1 MSKLGEAWTALDDN
15 EKKRFKD
22 IADEAKAKFLE
33 EYGEDAFLKTNK
45 KSKKTKKTKN
55 LATNNDIGSADSNGS
70 EVKMQNLDGSR
81 GHPATGENAS
91 SDVVVQPA
99 KGLPDG
105 WTTRTVTRKNDD
117 SKSDPY
123 WFSPK
128 NFYKFNSI
136 PQVNRFCAYLE
147 QVGGDEAAAFVLYSK
162 DKKKKPDDLPAAGKG
177 ERSAKNYY
185 FGAKR
190 TGDAVADTG
199 GESSVK
205 KSRKKYGETADAE
218 EARASAV
225 EHDVNDTHEKK
236 KASNA
241 VIAANANALAA
252 NILLRAKALA
262 AATALE
268 KASEAS
274 IVNSS
279 QTKTTTLKPEET
291 TTSATNK
298 SPSPKAKS
306 DATAVIE
313 TTNERISPKN
323 LKRAEYVVVTQA
335 EEGEGGDIPSPRK
348 QKVSI
353 SGNGDNMTAVDADA
367 VEEIEAGGG
376 RGDVLSAKLA
386 NESTSAATTTKKRKK
401 KDKKSN
407 KKHKS
412 YLSE

>member
-15 EKKRFKD
+15 EKTRFRV

-45 KSKKTKKTKN
+45 KTKKTKKTKN

-91 SDVVVQPA
+91 SDVVAQPA

-105 WTTRTVTRKNDD
+105 WTTRTVPRKNDD

-177 ERSAKNYY
+177 ESSAKDYY

-190 TGDAVADTG
+190 TSDAVAVTG
-199 GESSVK
+199 GESSAK
-205 KSRKKYGETADAE
+205 KSRKKYGETAAAE
-218 EARASAV
+218 EAKASAV

-241 VIAANANALAA
+241 VIAANANAHAA
-252 NILLRAKALA
+252 NILVRAKALA
-262 AATALE
+262 ATTASE
-268 KASEAS
+268 KASKAF
-274 IVNSS
+274 IVNPS
-279 QTKTTTLKPEET
+279 QTKSATLENPEET
-291 TTSATNK
+291 TTSATKK
-298 SPSPKAKS
+298 SPSPKDKA

-313 TTNERISPKN
+313 RTNERMSPKK
-323 LKRAEYVVVTQA
+323 LKRAEYVVATQA
-335 EEGEGGDIPSPRK
+335 EEKEGVDVPSPLRK
-348 QKVSI
+348 KELI
-353 SGNGDNMTAVDADA
+353 NADGDNMTVVDADA
-367 VEEIEAGGG
+367 VEEIEAG
-376 RGDVLSAKLA
+376 
-386 NESTSAATTTKKRKK
+386 AATTTKKRKK
-401 KDKKSN
+401 KGKKSS
-407 KKHKS
+407 KKLKG

>member
-15 EKKRFKD
+15 EKTRFRV

-45 KSKKTKKTKN
+45 KTKKTKKTKN
-55 LATNNDIGSADSNGS
+55 LATNKDIGSADSNGS
-70 EVKMQNLDGSR
+70 EFKMQHLDGSR

-91 SDVVVQPA
+91 SDVVAQPA

-147 QVGGDEAAAFVLYSK
+147 QVGGDEAAAFVVYSK
-162 DKKKKPDDLPAAGKG
+162 DKKKKPDDLPTAGKG
-177 ERSAKNYY
+177 ESSAKNYY
-185 FGAKR
+185 FGAKK
-190 TGDAVADTG
+190 TSDAVADTG

-205 KSRKKYGETADAE
+205 KNRKKYGETAAAE
-218 EARASAV
+218 EAKSSAV
-225 EHDVNDTHEKK
+225 EHDVNDTHERK

-279 QTKTTTLKPEET
+279 QTKTTTLAKPEET
-291 TTSATNK
+291 TTSATKK
-298 SPSPKAKS
+298 SPSPKDKS

-313 TTNERISPKN
+313 TTNERMSPKK
-323 LKRAEYVVVTQA
+323 LKRAEYVVGTQA
-335 EEGEGGDIPSPRK
+335 EEGEGGDVPSPRRK
-348 QKVSI
+348 KESI

-376 RGDVLSAKLA
+376 RGDV
-386 NESTSAATTTKKRKK
+386 ATTTKKRKK